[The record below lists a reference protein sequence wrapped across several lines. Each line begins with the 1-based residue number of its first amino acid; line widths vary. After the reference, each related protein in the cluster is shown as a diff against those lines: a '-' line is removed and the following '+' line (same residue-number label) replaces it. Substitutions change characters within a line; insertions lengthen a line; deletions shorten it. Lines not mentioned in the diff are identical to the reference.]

1 MWTKKDL
8 EDFVKNCFVDTKLI
22 VISNREPFQH
32 NFREGKIECIKPA
45 GGVVTALDP
54 IMRACGGTW
63 VAFGSG
69 NADRQAA
76 DTQGRLKVPP
86 ENPQYTLR
94 RVWLTREEEE
104 KYYYGFSNEALWP
117 LCHVVY
123 HRPVFRADDWEIYR
137 RVNQKFAEAVLEE
150 IKEDKAI
157 VFIQDYHLTL
167 LPKFLKERRPDI
179 PVIQF
184 WHIPWP
190 NSEMFRVCPYGEEL
204 LKGLLAN
211 DILGFHIRYHCNNFL
226 DTVDRAFEA
235 RVDRERT
242 SVHFGG
248 HETLVRSFGISVDFE
263 ALSALSQSSEVEQK
277 IKELQDEYAL
287 HGKKV
292 LTGLDRLD
300 YTKGIPERL
309 LAYGR
314 LLEKYPE
321 YREKVVFLQIGALSR
336 VHLQVY
342 KDLNDEV
349 NVIVEQINWKYATDS
364 WQPVILARR
373 QIAYPEILALFRLSE
388 AALVTSLHDGMN
400 LVAKEFVAS
409 RFDELG
415 SLILSRFTGA
425 SRELDTALLVNP
437 FDREQTAEAMH
448 QALQMPAEDQK
459 KRMNR
464 LRAVVQENNIYNWA
478 WKILNELPRIAVTV

>member
-8 EDFVKNCFVDTKLI
+8 EDFVKNRFVDTKLI
-22 VISNREPFQH
+22 VVSNREPFQH

-76 DTQGRLKVPP
+76 DKQGRLKVPP

-179 PVIQF
+179 PIIQF

-263 ALSALSQSSEVEQK
+263 TLSALAQSSSVEQK
-277 IKELQDEYAL
+277 IKELQEEYAL
-287 HGKKV
+287 YGKKV

-349 NVIVEQINWKYATDS
+349 NAIVEQINWKYATDS

-373 QIAYPEILALFRLSE
+373 QLAYPEILALFRLSE
-388 AALVTSLHDGMN
+388 ATLVTSLHDGMN

-448 QALQMPAEDQK
+448 QALQMPAEEQK

>member
-8 EDFVKNCFVDTKLI
+8 EDFVKNRFVDTKLI
-22 VISNREPFQH
+22 VVSNREPFQH
-32 NFREGKIECIKPA
+32 NFKEGKIECIKPA

-76 DTQGRLKVPP
+76 DKQGRLNVPP

-137 RVNQKFAEAVLEE
+137 RVNQKFAEAALEE
-150 IKEDKAI
+150 IKDDKAI

-248 HETLVRSFGISVDFE
+248 HETLVRSFGISVDFD
-263 ALSALSQSSEVEQK
+263 ALSTLAQSSNVEQK

-309 LAYGR
+309 LSYGR

-321 YREKVVFLQIGALSR
+321 YREKVVFLQVGALSR

-349 NVIVEQINWKYATDS
+349 NAIVEQINWKYSTDS

-373 QIAYPEILALFRLSE
+373 QLAYPEILALFRLSD
-388 AALVTSLHDGMN
+388 ATLVTSLHDGMN

-415 SLILSRFTGA
+415 SLILSRFAGA

-437 FDREQTAEAMH
+437 FDREQTAEAMR
-448 QALQMPAEDQK
+448 QALQMPAEEQK

-478 WKILNELPRIAVTV
+478 WKILNELPRIAMTV